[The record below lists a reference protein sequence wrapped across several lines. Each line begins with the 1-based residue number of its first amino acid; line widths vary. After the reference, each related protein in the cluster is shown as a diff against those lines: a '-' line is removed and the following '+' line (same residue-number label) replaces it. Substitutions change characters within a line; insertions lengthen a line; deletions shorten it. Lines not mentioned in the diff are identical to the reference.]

1 MFFCFNGICEK
12 CKRIKKVKW
21 NSVKQTKENRKS
33 FVGKMLF
40 LFMAMMNFFE
50 CVLGKK
56 TTFLLSQWLE
66 GTYSKV
72 SFTSEFKRTL
82 Y

>member
-1 MFFCFNGICEK
+1 MFFCFNDSCEK

-50 CVLGKK
+50 CVLEKK
-56 TTFLLSQWLE
+56 TNFC
-66 GTYSKV
+66 
-72 SFTSEFKRTL
+72 
-82 Y
+82 